1 MALMQAVVDK
11 LTVDDMVALAAYLG
25 SRDP

>member
-1 MALMQAVVDK
+1 MQAVVDQ
-11 LTVDDMVALAAYLG
+11 LTMEDMVALAAYLG